1 MTPPK
6 ILHRPQE
13 DQAQKKGAEKP
24 ELLVIDS
31 RATLHDLL
39 RQIQQNVTYFLE
51 HKDPKI
57 RSTIYA
63 ILDKVAEVFRSS
75 GDWALRRLLEEIYTK
90 DKPLWSRTEWE
101 IIKPDDPL
109 WHEENNPNA
118 HKRTGI
124 TPNDI
129 LILPKSH
136 GKLQIRPGVE
146 LKPVLDR
153 ELRLAHIYGATTK
166 VLSPALHR

>member
-1 MTPPK
+1 MVFGEGISKISLSDLLVLIYKIPMTPPK

-75 GDWALRRLLEEIYTK
+75 GD
-90 DKPLWSRTEWE
+90 
-101 IIKPDDPL
+101 
-109 WHEENNPNA
+109 
-118 HKRTGI
+118 
-124 TPNDI
+124 
-129 LILPKSH
+129 
-136 GKLQIRPGVE
+136 
-146 LKPVLDR
+146 
-153 ELRLAHIYGATTK
+153 
-166 VLSPALHR
+166 